1 MAAWRTRYEI
11 VLHLPQVDQLLY
23 VGLVGGLHAFELE
36 RHGIER
42 LIALPSSTTHTR
54 TREIVSYDRSRGG
67 ALMIVHCRD
76 NPVAVAP
83 RVLGRRWSVSSPRR
97 PAAVAREMPTSIS
110 IAREIKRERSRSMA
124 RTTATGRLGA
134 ATTGAGSGS
143 FLPHKPENMVARE
156 SLSLYLSPHTHTD
169 RTTQAILLRYGVT
182 D

>member
-42 LIALPSSTTHTR
+42 LIALPSFTIHTR
-54 TREIVSYDRSRGG
+54 ALVSYDRSRVERRV
-67 ALMIVHCRD
+67 ALMIIHCRD

-97 PAAVAREMPTSIS
+97 PAAVAR
-110 IAREIKRERSRSMA
+110 
-124 RTTATGRLGA
+124 
-134 ATTGAGSGS
+134 
-143 FLPHKPENMVARE
+143 
-156 SLSLYLSPHTHTD
+156 
-169 RTTQAILLRYGVT
+169 
-182 D
+182 